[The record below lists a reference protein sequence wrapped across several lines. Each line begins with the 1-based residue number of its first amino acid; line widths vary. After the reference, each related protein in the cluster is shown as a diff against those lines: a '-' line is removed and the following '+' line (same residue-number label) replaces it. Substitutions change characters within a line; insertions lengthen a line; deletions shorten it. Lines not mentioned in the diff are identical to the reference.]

1 MVEHGWLR
9 EALVSER
16 VQNSL
21 FCEYQVFLQVDM
33 NFILNIGNRDFE
45 VTQLVSGQIIRFHPI
60 SSNRLLFLSMVFVLL
75 SNTGWRPARPRPH
88 ARRYQNKETLSFAV
102 TGSGLDRLVIN
113 WEWESPNWPSPSLSS
128 YHSSLHVL
136 YGVSSQP
143 TQRQGW
149 YRRRRP
155 VKKLWLSVLSHRL
168 QGC

>member
-60 SSNRLLFLSMVFVLL
+60 SSNRLLFLFLVFV
-75 SNTGWRPARPRPH
+75 WF
-88 ARRYQNKETLSFAV
+88 LSFCQTPAE
-102 TGSGLDRLVIN
+102 GRHDHGRMHDAIKI
-113 WEWESPNWPSPSLSS
+113 
-128 YHSSLHVL
+128 
-136 YGVSSQP
+136 
-143 TQRQGW
+143 
-149 YRRRRP
+149 
-155 VKKLWLSVLSHRL
+155 KKL
-168 QGC
+168 